1 MELWNIQYKYRE
13 LIDLKENT
21 MDKVKIINL
30 MDMELL
36 NRMMIIDLFQLN
48 GNKEPLKIDL
58 YFKRKIIMFV
68 MLKKRM
74 EKLTEK
80 QLEYIKMVVESNRN
94 IKMVKLMV

>member
-1 MELWNIQYKYRE
+1 
-13 LIDLKENT
+13 

-58 YFKRKIIMFV
+58 YFKRKIVMFI
-68 MLKKRM
+68 MLKKRIEKLM
-74 EKLTEK
+74 EK
-80 QLEYIKMVVESNRN
+80 
-94 IKMVKLMV
+94 

>member
-13 LIDLKENT
+13 LIDFKENT

-58 YFKRKIIMFV
+58 YFKRKIIMFI
-68 MLKKRM
+68 MLKKRIEKLM
-74 EKLTEK
+74 EK
-80 QLEYIKMVVESNRN
+80 
-94 IKMVKLMV
+94 

>member
-13 LIDLKENT
+13 LIDFKENT

-58 YFKRKIIMFV
+58 YFKRKIVMFI
-68 MLKKRM
+68 MLKKRIEKLM
-74 EKLTEK
+74 EK
-80 QLEYIKMVVESNRN
+80 
-94 IKMVKLMV
+94 

>member
-80 QLEYIKMVVESNRN
+80 
-94 IKMVKLMV
+94 